1 MRLLC
6 QSMFT
11 ILSTLHIV
19 KLSHKLLLI
28 YIPMSVFPFNHEQ
41 YSNAHLEREKER
53 KNDSGAH
60 HNLSMFLLDLTV

>member
-28 YIPMSVFPFNHEQ
+28 YIPMRVCFPLIM
-41 YSNAHLEREKER
+41 SNILMLVWRERE

-60 HNLSMFLLDLTV
+60 HNLSMFLLELTV